1 MCVCVC
7 VCSCIL
13 YACVWVVWVCKRDWL
28 WKFMFVTAI
37 NAMKEIIY
45 NIFNSLNK
53 NKLATQEVDFKVSI
67 VNNC

>member
-1 MCVCVC
+1 M
-7 VCSCIL
+7 L
-13 YACVWVVWVCKRDWL
+13 G
-28 WKFMFVTAI
+28 TAI

-45 NIFNSLNK
+45 NIFNL